1 MYLRAAFQY
10 GVKMSEGR
18 KTRRFGGGMSDK
30 AKEKAKLN
38 REWQKIS
45 AVSVQKSQPHY
56 CTVVYVAATPYIS
69 MQYIS
74 TPSNLIPRLLMGS
87 THKANTPLYFCYNY
101 QDNCSSC
108 YETSI
113 LF

>member
-45 AVSVQKSQPHY
+45 AVSVQKSQPPY
-56 CTVVYVAATPYIS
+56 CTVVYVTTTPYIS
-69 MQYIS
+69 MQYI
-74 TPSNLIPRLLMGS
+74 
-87 THKANTPLYFCYNY
+87 Y
-101 QDNCSSC
+101 
-108 YETSI
+108 SI
-113 LF
+113 